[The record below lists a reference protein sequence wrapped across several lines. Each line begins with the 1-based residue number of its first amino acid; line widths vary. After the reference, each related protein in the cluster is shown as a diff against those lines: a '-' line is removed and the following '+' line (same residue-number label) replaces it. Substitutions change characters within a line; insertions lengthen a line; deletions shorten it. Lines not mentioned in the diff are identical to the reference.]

1 MKVRTKLALLLGTLV
16 AAPTMAAAGCDVAIE
31 ANDAM
36 QFNKPSIAVPASC
49 KQFTVNLKHVGKLP
63 KAAMGHNWVLTKAAD
78 LQATATDGISAGA
91 DKDYVKPGDTRELAH
106 TKVIG
111 GGESTSV
118 TFDVAKLK
126 NGESYAWFCS
136 FPGHSGIMKGTLALT
151 K

>member
-1 MKVRTKLALLLGTLV
+1 MKAPINLTLLLGALL
-16 AAPTMAAAGCDVAIE
+16 AAPAMAAAPCDATIE

-36 QFNKPSIAVPASC
+36 QFNKASISVPASC
-49 KQFTVNLKHVGKLP
+49 KQFTVNLKHTGKLP
-63 KAAMGHNWVLTKAAD
+63 KTAMGHNWVLSKAAD
-78 LQATATDGISAGA
+78 LQAAATDGISAGA
-91 DKDYVKPGDTRELAH
+91 DKDYVKPGDSRVVAY

-126 NGESYAWFCS
+126 SGESYAWFCS
-136 FPGHSGIMKGTLALT
+136 FPGHSGIMKGTLALA

>member
-1 MKVRTKLALLLGTLV
+1 MLAATE
-16 AAPTMAAAGCDVAIE
+16 P
-31 ANDAM
+31 
-36 QFNKPSIAVPASC
+36 
-49 KQFTVNLKHVGKLP
+49 
-63 KAAMGHNWVLTKAAD
+63 TKAAD

-91 DKDYVKPGDTRELAH
+91 DKDYVKPGDTRVLAH